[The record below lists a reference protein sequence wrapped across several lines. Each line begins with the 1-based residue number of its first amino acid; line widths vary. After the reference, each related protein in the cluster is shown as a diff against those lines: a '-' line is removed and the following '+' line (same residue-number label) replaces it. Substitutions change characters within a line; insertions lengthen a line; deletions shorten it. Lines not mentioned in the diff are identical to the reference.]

1 MGSRIDT
8 LLSKFKLENRRY
20 NGKEITKDN
29 LKHDYTEA
37 YIILEKERKKSKDF
51 LEKALDIRD
60 SD

>member
-1 MGSRIDT
+1 MNSRIDT
-8 LLSKFKLENRRY
+8 LLSKFKLEDRRF
-20 NGKEITKDN
+20 NGKEITEDN

-37 YIILEKERKKSKDF
+37 YKILEKERKKSKDF